1 MYVRG
6 ETIKHLIFR
15 FKMKSV
21 RYPKKSQATIEPLI
35 KSIVHDL
42 INEAMLVARIDGNLV
57 VTTRQRGVT
66 RYEEEPK

>member
-1 MYVRG
+1 
-6 ETIKHLIFR
+6 
-15 FKMKSV
+15 MKSV